1 MKGLARYLL
10 LACGWAALGLG
21 AVGLLIPILPTAPFI
36 VLAAACFMRSSD
48 RLHAWV
54 VAHPTFGIHVRDY
67 LAGKGLQ
74 RRSKVLALA
83 TLWASVLMS
92 AGLLVPVPLV
102 GIVLVCIAAAVSIYI
117 LRLPTCVAPA
127 VCDEAR
133 ETR

>member
-21 AVGLLIPILPTAPFI
+21 AIGLFIPILPTAPF
-36 VLAAACFMRSSD
+36 VLLAAACFMRSSE

-54 VAHPTFGIHVRDY
+54 VEHPTFGIHVRDY

-74 RRSKVLALA
+74 RRSKVLALV

-92 AGLLVPVPLV
+92 TALFVSLLLVD
-102 GIVLVCIAAAVSIYI
+102 IVLVCTAATVSIYI
-117 LRLPTCVAPA
+117 VRLPTCVAPA